1 MTTTKTAR
9 SEILK
14 RTIIAEKKT
23 VYNGKLE
30 TKSQETRKEK
40 HTIFLNLKTY
50 EDQAYQINLS
60 QKNKSNECINS
71 AQIYSKVTDV
81 T

>member
-40 HTIFLNLKTY
+40 HTNFLNLKTY

>member
-1 MTTTKTAR
+1 MTTTKAAR

-14 RTIIAEKKT
+14 IIIAETKT

-30 TKSQETRKEK
+30 TKLQETRKEK
-40 HTIFLNLKTY
+40 HTNFLNLKTY

-60 QKNKSNECINS
+60 QRNKSNECINS
-71 AQIYSKVTDV
+71 AQIHSKVTDV

>member
-30 TKSQETRKEK
+30 TKLQETRKEK
-40 HTIFLNLKTY
+40 HTNFLNLKTY

-71 AQIYSKVTDV
+71 AQIHSKVTDV